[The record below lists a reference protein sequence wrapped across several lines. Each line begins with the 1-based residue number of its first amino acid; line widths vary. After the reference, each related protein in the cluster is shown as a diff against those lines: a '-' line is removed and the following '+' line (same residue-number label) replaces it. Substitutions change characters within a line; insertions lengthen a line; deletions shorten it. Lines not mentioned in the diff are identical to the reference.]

1 MDLIAF
7 VVEYGPWSW
16 IVGGMVLLA
25 IELVVPGGIV
35 VWLGVAAIAVG
46 AISLVQPMSW
56 PIQWVLYGVL
66 SVASLVV
73 WLNFSRRNRGEE
85 SDRPFL
91 NRRASRFIGSEVV
104 LKDAIVAGYGRVEL
118 GDTVWRV
125 AGPDLPVGARV
136 RIIGHDAATLRVEA
150 VV

>member
-7 VVEYGPWSW
+7 AAEYGPWSW

-46 AISLVQPMSW
+46 IVTLVQPISW
-56 PIQWVLYGVL
+56 PVQWVLYGVL
-66 SVASLVV
+66 AIGSLVG
-73 WLNFSRRNRGEE
+73 WLKFSRRNKGEE

-91 NRRASRFIGSEVV
+91 NRRAERFTGHETV
-104 LKDAIVAGYGRVEL
+104 LMESIHEGYGRVEL
-118 GDTVWRV
+118 GDSVWRV
-125 AGPDLPVGARV
+125 SGPDMPAGARV
-136 RIIGHDAATLRVEA
+136 RIIGHEGAVLNVEA
-150 VV
+150 VE